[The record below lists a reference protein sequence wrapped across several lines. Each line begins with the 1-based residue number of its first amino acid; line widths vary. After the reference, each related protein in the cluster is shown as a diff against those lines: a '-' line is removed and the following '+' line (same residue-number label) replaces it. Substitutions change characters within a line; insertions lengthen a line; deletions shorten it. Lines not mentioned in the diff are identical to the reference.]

1 MSTSDQQ
8 SLQSLAFL
16 FLTFGH
22 ATDGGISLDEM
33 RALATRLQG
42 WAPDA
47 DLATLGEVIKGTV
60 ADYKAEP
67 DKMARARQCCA
78 ALGRT
83 ASPEELA
90 RVLGDLVEI
99 ASADGTISDAERTF
113 IDDTARD
120 FGVAAPW

>member
-1 MSTSDQQ
+1 MPVSDPQ

-33 RALATRLQG
+33 RALASRLQA

-47 DLATLGEVIKGTV
+47 DLAELGEIIKTTVAAYKGT
-60 ADYKAEP
+60 P
-67 DKMARARQCCA
+67 DKLAHARECCA
-78 ALGRT
+78 AIART
-83 ASPEELA
+83 ATPDELQ

-99 ASADGTISDAERTF
+99 AKTDGTISDEERAF
-113 IDDTARD
+113 IDETARD
-120 FGVAAPW
+120 FNVSAPW